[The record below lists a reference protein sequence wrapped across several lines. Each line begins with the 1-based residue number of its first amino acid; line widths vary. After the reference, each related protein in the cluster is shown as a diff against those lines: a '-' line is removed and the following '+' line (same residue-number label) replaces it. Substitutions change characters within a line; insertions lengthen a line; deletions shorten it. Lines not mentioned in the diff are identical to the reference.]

1 MKALLLPFALL
12 CACGDGTPVELSTSA
27 ATPSTDGETAEEVKL
42 APIGRGYWNAS
53 LVSPDG
59 APAGVVSEDGKRT
72 MSWEVRVGEG
82 IEFLTFGFIGSGQA
96 RVISRSNVNGE
107 KSLLLSVELD
117 EFSAED
123 VVGELRY
130 LGAPKETVDQ
140 LRLDLGEARAL
151 RSKTTVT
158 GRFVAT
164 SATGYVPGHSVMRAC
179 GQPVNGKPRPRSDPS
194 VSPYSSP
201 PKYGTTPRGRPGTA
215 VGMHTSA
222 PASVSRFPSR
232 STESRRPSPSS
243 RLRRGASI
251 SWPSSYLALAS
262 SSIRSQRAYRSGE
275 RVRSSSRKGSP
286 AFRQSP

>member
-1 MKALLLPFALL
+1 MKALLLPLALL

-107 KSLLLSVELD
+107 KSLLISVELD

-164 SATGYVPGHSVMRAC
+164 SATGYVPGSLRDAGVWTASQRQATAQVGSL
-179 GQPVNGKPRPRSDPS
+179 GQPV
-194 VSPYSSP
+194 
-201 PKYGTTPRGRPGTA
+201 
-215 VGMHTSA
+215 
-222 PASVSRFPSR
+222 
-232 STESRRPSPSS
+232 
-243 RLRRGASI
+243 L
-251 SWPSSYLALAS
+251 LAS
-262 SSIRSQRAYRSGE
+262 EIWDDSQGSARYSGRDAYIGPGE
-275 RVRSSSRKGSP
+275 RVEVSLKVNGEPTTLTELEAP
-286 AFRQSP
+286 AWGFYLLAE